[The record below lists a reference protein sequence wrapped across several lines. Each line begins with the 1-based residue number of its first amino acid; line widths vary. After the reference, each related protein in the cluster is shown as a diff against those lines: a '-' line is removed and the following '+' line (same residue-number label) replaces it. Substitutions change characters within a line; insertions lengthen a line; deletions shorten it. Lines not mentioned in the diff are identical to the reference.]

1 MRGTATFVL
10 AMVCA
15 VIMNALIGAQ
25 QATGVIAGTVF
36 DPNGNPVTNFMGGIV
51 QVTNTATTA
60 VFKAPVSEKTGAF
73 EIRGVPAG
81 MYDLVAPFGGQL
93 YQNYSQKGVVVK
105 AGETLPMKIVLA
117 WGMNLGTIAD
127 APDVLTRDMARKA
140 LSMPTQPAPRTPDG
154 KPDFT
159 GVWVDYPQAG
169 GGPDGRPPGL
179 RGNVVLQPWA
189 AEKVKQIQAAGPQG
203 PQGNRIC
210 LPSAQPGWNHVFKF
224 VQAPTT
230 LIHIAEESTPGFRQ
244 IFLDGRPHPKY
255 WNPAWQGHSIGKW
268 EGDTLVVDTS
278 GFNDEVQVGP
288 IHSEQ
293 LHFVERIRR
302 PDMAHLEV
310 DITADDP
317 GAWMPGSAL
326 KQTVHGVLAL
336 DQEVLEFIC
345 QENNRLPIVAAPAT
359 GAGR

>member
-1 MRGTATFVL
+1 
-10 AMVCA
+10 
-15 VIMNALIGAQ
+15 
-25 QATGVIAGTVF
+25 VF

-93 YQNYSQKGVVVK
+93 YQNYSQKGVVVT

-140 LSMPTQPAPRTPDG
+140 LSMPTQPAPRMPDG

-210 LPSAQPGWNHVFKF
+210 LPTAQPGWNHVFKF

-244 IFLDGRPHPKY
+244 IFLDGRPHPKN